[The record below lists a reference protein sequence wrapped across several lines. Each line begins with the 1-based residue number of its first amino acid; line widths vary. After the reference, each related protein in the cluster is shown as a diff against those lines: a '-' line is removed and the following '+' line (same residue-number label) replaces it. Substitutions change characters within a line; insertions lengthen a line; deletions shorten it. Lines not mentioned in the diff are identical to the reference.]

1 MTNLKPG
8 SVFDYAISTNGGAK
22 IADFHQ
28 TKISGGHLN
37 SSPNIDSNSATQATA
52 AKVEGGNSNTWIYWT
67 IGAIAV
73 VALVVGTHYYF
84 KRQEEKKEPRNKSSS
99 V

>member
-1 MTNLKPG
+1 MNTFTQ
-8 SVFDYAISTNGGAK
+8 STIFDYVRSNNGSAK

-37 SSPNIDSNSATQATA
+37 SSPNINSNSATQAPA
-52 AKVEGGNSNTWIYWT
+52 AKVEGGNSNTWVYWT

-84 KRQEEKKEPRNKSSS
+84 KRQEARKESRNKSSS
-99 V
+99 A